1 MNKEHKKM
9 VTWID
14 HVHDPNRIPKPET
27 PILMIVDYEVC
38 IGYYDAK
45 LGFQKMPIECR
56 LSNHFNSIGVTPT
69 FWAYMPKHPFEV

>member
-1 MNKEHKKM
+1 M

-14 HVHDPNRIPKPET
+14 YEHDKDRIPNPET

-38 IGYYDAK
+38 IGYYDLKFGFLK
-45 LGFQKMPIECR
+45 LPFECKM
-56 LSNHFNSIGVTPT
+56 SNIFNSKPVMPT